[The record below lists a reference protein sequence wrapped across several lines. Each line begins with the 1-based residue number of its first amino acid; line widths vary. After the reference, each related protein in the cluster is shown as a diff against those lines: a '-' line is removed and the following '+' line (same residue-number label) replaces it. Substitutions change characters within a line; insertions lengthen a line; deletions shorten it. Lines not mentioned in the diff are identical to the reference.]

1 MAFFVSW
8 LSVIEYCNFMNI
20 KLFDMPKETDIAWCP
35 GCGNFPLLTIVKMAL
50 AELEIAP
57 EQLVSVSGIG
67 QAGKAPHYYRTH
79 VFNGLHGRALSAA
92 TGIKMANPE
101 LTVIVESG
109 DGDIYGE
116 GGNHFTHTIRRN
128 PDITALVHNNMVYG
142 LTKGQASPTSEVGMK
157 TPVQVSG
164 VVLEPFNPIA
174 SAIAL
179 DCSFVARAFVGDV
192 AETKEILKKAIAH
205 RGFSLIDI
213 FQPCPVFNKQNTYPW
228 FKERVY
234 YLEDAHDTRDRVE
247 AFRRAIETEKLPLGI
262 FYENPD
268 RTNFEEQLGN
278 HGAPLHKQRINKEM
292 FMEMIREKI

>member
-1 MAFFVSW
+1 MDSK
-8 LSVIEYCNFMNI
+8 N
-20 KLFDMPKETDIAWCP
+20 FDMPKETDIAWCP

-50 AELEIAP
+50 AELDIVP
-57 EQLVSVSGIG
+57 EKLVSVSGIG
-67 QAGKAPHYYRTH
+67 QAGKAPHYYRTN

-101 LTVIVESG
+101 LTVVVESG
-109 DGDIYGE
+109 DGDLYGE

-128 PDITALVHNNMVYG
+128 PNITALVHNNMVYG

-157 TPVQVSG
+157 TPVQVLG

-192 AETKEILKKAIAH
+192 AQTKEVIKKAIAH
-205 RGFSLIDI
+205 QGFSLVDI

-228 FKERVY
+228 FKEKVY
-234 YLEDAHDTRDRVE
+234 YLEETYETKNRVE
-247 AFRRAIETEKLPLGI
+247 AFRRAIESEKLPLGV
-262 FYENPD
+262 FYENPA
-268 RTNFEEQLGN
+268 RTNFESQLGN
-278 HGAPLHKQRINKEM
+278 HGLPLYKHRVNREAFAEM
-292 FMEMIREKI
+292 MREKV